1 MIDSELSI
9 LEIQSVVSNYLEEN
23 NFFYKTY
30 CSELKDLK
38 ESLKLVK
45 NTTTIN
51 LIEREIETKKEKH
64 EELESKYKEIVTTL
78 IYYTLSHPEK
88 KELIF
93 INKELNSS
101 KDRIY
106 YSFSGPLGDLLYD
119 LLVLNDHFILE
130 SKIADLRDGE
140 EELNLDMNPDKFT
153 TVLSKYYCQNGF
165 KLQNP
170 LVAYSDL
177 VVGY

>member
-9 LEIQSVVSNYLEEN
+9 LEIQSIVSNYIQEN
-23 NFFYKTY
+23 KNFYKTY
-30 CSELKDLK
+30 CSELKDLR

-45 NTTTIN
+45 NTTTLN
-51 LIEREIETKKEKH
+51 LIEKEIELKKEKH
-64 EELESKYKEIVTTL
+64 EELESKYKELVTTL
-78 IYYTLSHPEK
+78 IYYTLTHPEK
-88 KELIF
+88 KDLIF
-93 INKELNSS
+93 IETQLNSS

-106 YSFSGPLGDLLYD
+106 YSFSGDLGVLLYE
-119 LLVLNDHFILE
+119 LLALNDNFILD
-130 SKIADLRDGE
+130 SKISDLKEDD
-140 EELNLDMNPDKFT
+140 EELNVDMSPDKFT